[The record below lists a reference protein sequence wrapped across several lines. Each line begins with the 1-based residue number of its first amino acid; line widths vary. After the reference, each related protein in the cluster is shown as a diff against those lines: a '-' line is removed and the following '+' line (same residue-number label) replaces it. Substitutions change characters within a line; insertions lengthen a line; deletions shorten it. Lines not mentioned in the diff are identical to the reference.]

1 MRSQNFRTLKFR
13 PRTHGINGG
22 LRELIG
28 QSFEFAVI
36 ARVFDFHGV
45 EGVVCRI
52 DAPKPQGQVA
62 EAVGSSSHLT
72 PRWREMDSNFR
83 FRDAHRGQRGPGDAA

>member
-45 EGVVCRI
+45 EGVECRI
-52 DAPKPQGQVA
+52 DAPKPQGAGRRSRGVEFA
-62 EAVGSSSHLT
+62 
-72 PRWREMDSNFR
+72 PDSPLEGAGFE
-83 FRDAHRGQRGPGDAA
+83 P